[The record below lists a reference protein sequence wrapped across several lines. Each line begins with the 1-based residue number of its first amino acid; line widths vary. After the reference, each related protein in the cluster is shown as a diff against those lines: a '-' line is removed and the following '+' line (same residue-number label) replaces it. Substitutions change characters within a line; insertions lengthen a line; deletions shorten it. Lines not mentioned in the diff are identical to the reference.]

1 MKFFNVYRKKK
12 TSAIKCAQEK
22 RQLNNTNLIEYL
34 LDLDVL
40 DEVTKSNVMY
50 MAQKE
55 AESALLTL
63 SVLYAW
69 QSLHTGTSCVFARI
83 NSEYINIYVNVFKD
97 GIIRLG
103 DCDSVSVD
111 EFYACE
117 KDEFLSK
124 LYYLNSTANINEEIK
139 SNIWKALAHKF
150 PEHSSGK
157 PVRTAIFEEYLPYS
171 LENLAGADKYSN
183 SGILY
188 KMLKPLSP
196 KHKNLIE
203 MQKWLVS
210 NKGEESETRSYIES
224 SYFAPFPQTEE
235 EFLSYVQSSFNIEVV
250 TLLSSIPH
258 RTVFVDDK
266 SSMNC
271 GSMLFEAEY
280 RELHIYKS
288 MTDTSI
294 LMLKI
299 YSVYNG
305 RPQEGGRME
314 GYTFKKTIKIP
325 SKEYYWSDIE
335 LIAKYQSY
343 FKQ

>member
-1 MKFFNVYRKKK
+1 MKLFDSYGKKK
-12 TSAIKCAQEK
+12 LPTTKCTQEK
-22 RQLNNTNLIEYL
+22 RQRNNTDVIEYL
-34 LDLDVL
+34 LELDVL
-40 DEVTKSNVMY
+40 DEVTKSNVIY

-55 AESALLTL
+55 AESAFFTL

-69 QSLHTGTSCVFARI
+69 QSLHTGTFCVFARI
-83 NSEYINIYVNVFKD
+83 NFEYINIYVNVLRD
-97 GIIRLG
+97 GIIHLG
-103 DCDSVSVD
+103 VCDSVSID

-117 KDEFLSK
+117 KDEFFSNLHH
-124 LYYLNSTANINEEIK
+124 LNNTVDINEEIK
-139 SNIWKALAHKF
+139 SNIWKALVHKF
-150 PEHSSGK
+150 PEHSSEE
-157 PVRTAIFEEYLPYS
+157 PIRTVIFEKYLPYS
-171 LENLAGADKYSN
+171 LENLVGANQYSN

-188 KMLKPLSP
+188 KMLEPLSP

-210 NKGEESETRSYIES
+210 NKGEESETRNYIKS

-235 EFLSYVQSSFNIEVV
+235 EFLSYVQSNFNTEVV
-250 TLLSSIPH
+250 TLLSAIPH
-258 RTVFVDDK
+258 KTVFVDDK
-266 SSMNC
+266 SSMNS

-288 MTDTSI
+288 ITDTSI
-294 LMLKI
+294 LVLKI

-314 GYTFKKTIKIP
+314 GYIFEKTIKIP
-325 SKEYYWSDIE
+325 SEEYYWSDVE